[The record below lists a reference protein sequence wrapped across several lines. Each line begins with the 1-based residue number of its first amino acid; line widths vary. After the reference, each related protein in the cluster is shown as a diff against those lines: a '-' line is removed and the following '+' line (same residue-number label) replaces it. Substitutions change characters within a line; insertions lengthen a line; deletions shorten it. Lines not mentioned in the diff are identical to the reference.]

1 MMEISEIYAA
11 VIAAAPAITA
21 VIGILVSL
29 IVGIKKVKNTTDS
42 TLSEVKRSN
51 AEIAH
56 NVEKLVQRNI
66 ELEEENK
73 ELKRELRTTLAYLK
87 KVKDKED

>member
-1 MMEISEIYAA
+1 MMEISEIYAT

-29 IVGIKKVKNTTDS
+29 IVGIKKVKNATDN

-56 NVEKLVQRNI
+56 NVEKLVQRNL

-87 KVKDKED
+87 HVKDKEE

>member
-1 MMEISEIYAA
+1 MMEISQVYAA
-11 VIAAAPAITA
+11 VISAAPAITA

-56 NVEKLVQRNI
+56 NVEKLVQRNL

-87 KVKDKED
+87 KVKDKEE

>member
-42 TLSEVKRSN
+42 TLSEVKRNN

-56 NVEKLVQRNI
+56 NVEKLVQRNL

-73 ELKRELRTTLAYLK
+73 ELKKELRTTLAYLK
-87 KVKDKED
+87 RVKDKEE